1 MFKKSG
7 NIIDAAEN
15 SKNMRHTNERGN
27 KLKREQLPEKK
38 NFVLAQLFKG
48 RLNCIQ
54 NIPRDL
60 YLLM

>member
-1 MFKKSG
+1 MLK
-7 NIIDAAEN
+7 
-15 SKNMRHTNERGN
+15 KNMRHTNERGR

-38 NFVLAQLFKG
+38 IFCFVLAQPG

-60 YLLM
+60 YHLLKWIQWKYFF

>member
-7 NIIDAAEN
+7 NIIDVDEN
-15 SKNMRHTNERGN
+15 CKNMRHTNERGRTVTR
-27 KLKREQLPEKK
+27 KTIFC
-38 NFVLAQLFKG
+38 FVLAQLFKG

-60 YLLM
+60 YHLLK

>member
-1 MFKKSG
+1 MLK
-7 NIIDAAEN
+7 
-15 SKNMRHTNERGN
+15 KNMRHTNERGR

-38 NFVLAQLFKG
+38 IFCFVLAQLFKG

-60 YLLM
+60 YHLFK